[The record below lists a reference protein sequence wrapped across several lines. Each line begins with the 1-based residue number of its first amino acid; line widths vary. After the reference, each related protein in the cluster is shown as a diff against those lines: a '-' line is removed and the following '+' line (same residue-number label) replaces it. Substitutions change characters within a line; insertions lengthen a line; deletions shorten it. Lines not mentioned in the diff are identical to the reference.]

1 MSWGKMVLPHDNIV
15 SVVQPN
21 LGFQDDQED
30 INSSLN
36 TFVWRN
42 RRNIEH
48 YRQARQVLEEDEARA
63 KALKR
68 AIQRRELHRAQRRVE
83 HEI

>member
-1 MSWGKMVLPHDNIV
+1 MVLPHENVIPV
-15 SVVQPN
+15 LQLK

-48 YRQARQVLEEDEARA
+48 YRQANRVLEEDEARVE
-63 KALKR
+63 ALER
-68 AIQRRELHRAQRRVE
+68 AIQRRELRRAQRRAMRE
-83 HEI
+83 AQQH